1 MSAEEAVV
9 SVRLPRWIV
18 EEAHKRGLGEDA
30 IARAAVK
37 LALLEEILSQHGLD
51 EEDLTMDP
59 EKEKRR
65 EAVVLDTNIILA
77 SILKQGSYTSQV
89 IIYITDILGIETYT
103 PEKTLQE
110 IEEHLEELATF

>member
-1 MSAEEAVV
+1 
-9 SVRLPRWIV
+9 
-18 EEAHKRGLGEDA
+18 
-30 IARAAVK
+30 
-37 LALLEEILSQHGLD
+37 
-51 EEDLTMDP
+51 MDP